1 MTTGKFYVEG
11 KKGSIS
17 LAEIQSTLTEI
28 QDTLTEIQDTLTGI
42 ESTLTEI
49 QSALTEIQAT
59 LTEIQSTLARVICSM
74 DLWSGF
80 GGITVDAVATTYA
93 LPSITIAGLPSG
105 ISIVKAAMMLKFR
118 AMEELSGTNS
128 YLDGNQ
134 QVQAQKAIGGTWIAS
149 IQLLDKQLRCPS
161 LSREFGDVLIGNI
174 DIKAQLPANNEAMEF
189 RWLSAKV
196 LAGSSIRFED
206 LQVGVRVWFSVG
218 E

>member
-1 MTTGKFYVEG
+1 VTIGKFYVQG
-11 KKGSIS
+11 KKESVS
-17 LAEIQSTLTEI
+17 LAEIKSTLAEIKDTLTEI
-28 QDTLTEIQDTLTGI
+28 QDTLTEIKSVLA
-42 ESTLTEI
+42 EI
-49 QSALTEIQAT
+49 QDT

-118 AMEELSGTNS
+118 AMEELSGANG
-128 YLDGNQ
+128 YLDGSQ
-134 QVQAQKAIGGTWIAS
+134 QVQAQKAIGGTWTAS
-149 IQLLDKQLRCPS
+149 IQLLDEQLRCPS

-174 DIKAQLPANNEAMEF
+174 DIKAQLPANDDVMQF

-196 LAGSSIRFED
+196 VAGSSIRFED